1 MRVCLIVM
9 LLSAQIVQ
17 GQSLGGSGFAEALAH
32 LMDGSRD
39 TLALDHLEDVPAI
52 QFDESGW
59 EFFNAYE
66 QKGVEDG
73 KVPLHRFRPLVKEDV
88 VELRDNLAVVL
99 LHERQGWR
107 VRLATFTLEGD
118 PIQSFLLHDRY
129 GYLYEKNFRAYSFDQ
144 PVHFNTDAKAFE
156 FYQLMYGYEPIPS
169 IEQPSQDPV
178 EHQSFHQVAVNARG
192 EMELRFS
199 ETTGKRMFH
208 RSQAPPVIHEVEF
221 HELSVLTTSYA
232 GEPESALW
240 SETHL
245 THGDMDSHDT
255 IAIPLSYGT
264 PWEGRS
270 FFLQPREGH
279 SIVDVAQRHE
289 NVLVFPGDGT
299 TCELSDW
306 KRYQSPWKDL
316 NAEGLFFQTQSLEP
330 GEASLFPAYTEAE
343 LEQAFASVCGANPT
357 DPGSPEPSLSHFR
370 VVVER
375 IVIRVRFEGPSGSG
389 SKFLIL
395 YVASGC

>member
-1 MRVCLIVM
+1 MRIFL
-9 LLSAQIVQ
+9 
-17 GQSLGGSGFAEALAH
+17 
-32 LMDGSRD
+32 
-39 TLALDHLEDVPAI
+39 LALLLGAHIARAQPVQTADFGEQLHRLLEGSLDSLSVSPSQAIPAV
-52 QFDESGW
+52 QFDAPGW
-59 EFFNAYE
+59 AFFNAHE
-66 QKGVEDG
+66 REELVDG
-73 KVPLHRFRPLVKEDV
+73 QVPLGRFRPLVQADV
-88 VELRDNLAVVL
+88 VELRDDLAVVL

-107 VRLATFTLEGD
+107 VRLATFTLEGT

-129 GYLYEKNFRAYSFDQ
+129 GYLYEKNFRAYSFDR
-144 PVHFNTDAKAFE
+144 PVHFNAGEKAFE

-192 EMELRFS
+192 EMELRLS

-208 RSQAPPVIHEVEF
+208 RSQAHPVIHEVEF

-306 KRYQSPWKDL
+306 KRYRSPWKDL
-316 NAEGLFFQTQSLEP
+316 NAEELFFQTQSLEP

-357 DPGSPEPSLSHFR
+357 DPSSPEPSLGHFR

-375 IVIRVRFEGPSGSG
+375 IVIRVRFEGPSRSG
-389 SKFLIL
+389 AKYLIL
-395 YVASGC
+395 YVANGC